1 MNLIY
6 ATLFLALSGGSGTDS
21 AVVARRVAASAQ
33 LAAQEYR
40 MGVVGG
46 KIVAEAEV
54 EEARL
59 FLTEAIRTARTLPVS
74 VAGPTVT
81 GLEQALALVQRTSM
95 PDSVDLVVRGLTDGL
110 AKGLGV
116 VLDEIPERS
125 PSLARGKEIYQRECA
140 SCHGDAGAGDG
151 PAGKTLTPLPAN
163 LSDHTALA
171 DVTPLAFYQRITIGV
186 AGTAMPAYE
195 SRLPL
200 EDRWAVAAYA
210 STLRQAAPLG
220 DVPASLRTYP
230 AVAKLNDAE
239 ILAALGPGATREQ
252 VSAVRH
258 FESREDRGADVAA
271 AFAAVRGKVSEAT
284 TLAGDGQ
291 HDAAVSAAL
300 DAYLAFEKVERSVRN
315 REPSLATKLEASFA
329 TLRTRVAGGATV
341 DELRAMER
349 GLAVELE
356 QAERAIGDTLSPFNL
371 FLQSLAII
379 LREGIEAILII
390 GALMAFLVRV
400 GAGHRRRD
408 IHIGVGAAVAL
419 SLLTAV
425 LLETV
430 FQLSPANQEVLEGL
444 TMVTAVVVLFYVSY
458 WLLSKMEVQ
467 KWTAFV
473 KGRVQ
478 EALTGGSVFA
488 LASAA
493 FLAVYREGFETV
505 LFYKALFVSGGSTG
519 GTFLPV
525 VSGIALG
532 GLILSGIYVAI
543 NKYGVKLPL
552 RPFFAVTSAFLY
564 YTAFV
569 FAGKAVAELQAGSVL
584 PTSIL
589 LGWPRLPA
597 LGIYPTVESM
607 LAQGLLLALALGA
620 LGWIFLVQRPRD
632 ARRFAAEAAAAAA
645 PNQADPMPSRVEDGP
660 GVEKAVL
667 RSLERMEGDL
677 AAIRSEVERLKQT
690 VVDSAVS
697 HES

>member
-6 ATLFLALSGGSGTDS
+6 AAILFALPGAPPADT

-40 MGVVGG
+40 IGVVNGRV
-46 KIVAEAEV
+46 VAEAEV

-59 FLTEAIRTARTLPVS
+59 FLTEAIRTAKSLPAR
-74 VAGPTVT
+74 VAAETVT
-81 GLEQALALVQRTSM
+81 GLEVALAMVQRTTT
-95 PDSVDLVVRGLTDGL
+95 PDSVDLAVRSLTEAL
-110 AKGLGV
+110 ATGLGV
-116 VLDEIPERS
+116 VLEEIPDRT
-125 PSLARGKEIYQRECA
+125 PSLRRGEAIYRRECA
-140 SCHGDAGAGDG
+140 SCHGELGRADG
-151 PAGKTLTPLPAN
+151 PAGKALLPPPSNLAN
-163 LSDHTALA
+163 HQALA
-171 DVTPLAFYQRITIGV
+171 DVTPLAFYQRVTIGV

-195 SRLPL
+195 SRLSL
-200 EDRWAVAAYA
+200 EDRWAVSAYA
-210 STLRQAAPLG
+210 STLRQVAPAG
-220 DVPASLRTYP
+220 NVPADLRHYP
-230 AVAKLNDAE
+230 TVAKLNDTE
-239 ILAALGPGATREQ
+239 LLAALGPGATRAQ
-252 VSAVRH
+252 VAAVRH
-258 FESREDRGADVAA
+258 YESTEDEATIAAA
-271 AFAAVRGKVSEAT
+271 AFAAVRQKVGESV
-284 TLAGDGQ
+284 TLAGAGK
-291 HDAAVSAAL
+291 HDDAVAAAF
-300 DAYLAFEKVERSVRN
+300 DAYLAFEKVEREVRVKDAT
-315 REPSLATKLEASFA
+315 LATKLEASFA
-329 TLRTRVAGGATV
+329 TLRTRVAGGATPA
-341 DELRAMER
+341 ELEAVQR
-349 GLAVELE
+349 GLAAELE
-356 QAERAIGDTLSPFNL
+356 QAERVVGDKLSPYNL
-371 FLQSLAII
+371 FLQSLMIM

-430 FQLSPANQEVLEGL
+430 FHLSPANQEVLEGF

-473 KGRVQ
+473 KDRVQ
-478 EALTGGSVFA
+478 EAVSGGSAFA

-505 LFYKALFVSGGSTG
+505 LFYKALFVSGGSAG
-519 GTFLPV
+519 GTFVPV
-525 VSGIALG
+525 ASGIGIGAV
-532 GLILSGIYVAI
+532 ILAIIYVGI
-543 NKYGVKLPL
+543 NRYGVKLPL

-569 FAGKAVAELQAGSVL
+569 FAGKAVAELQAGGVV
-584 PTSIL
+584 PTTIL
-589 LGWPRLPA
+589 LDWPRLPA

-607 LAQGLLLALALGA
+607 LAQGVLLALALGA

-632 ARRFAAEAAAAAA
+632 ARRFAADAAAEIVADH
-645 PNQADPMPSRVEDGP
+645 PDPMRGSVAEGP

-690 VVDSAVS
+690 VVDSAVEKS
-697 HES
+697 